1 MRKIKESD
9 LLGKTIQSIENTAV
23 NVLRLHFT
31 DGTSLELCAEQSV
44 VTPAGSIP
52 GIFVEE

>member
-31 DGTSLELCAEQSV
+31 DGTSSELCAEQSV